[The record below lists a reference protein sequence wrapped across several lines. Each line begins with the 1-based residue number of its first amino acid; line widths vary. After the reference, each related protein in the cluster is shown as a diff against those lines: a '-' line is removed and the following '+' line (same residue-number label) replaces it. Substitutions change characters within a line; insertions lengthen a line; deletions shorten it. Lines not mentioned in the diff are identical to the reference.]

1 MKRLILLSMAVLA
14 LVACRSNA
22 PTRSAA
28 DGLQSFRY
36 DLTAVTTGVF
46 GDAATGAGDA
56 SLKVAVTGD
65 VADAHRERALT
76 EMKLGTSTVNLER
89 VRIDDKAWS
98 RDGKSSNWTQG
109 LASATS
115 GTAGL
120 GLDSTALI
128 GADAHARIKT
138 ALDGLTATE
147 EQVGDV
153 VTQRYTVP
161 AERMRVILGAS
172 ATGEQ
177 TSLGRITK
185 ESTFW
190 VTKDGQLPVK
200 LVTDTSPTTG
210 GTVHIEVSVRD
221 RNASIEV
228 KQPGQG

>member
-1 MKRLILLSMAVLA
+1 MVVLA
-14 LVACRSNA
+14 LVGCRSNT
-22 PTRSAA
+22 PTHSAA

-46 GDAATGAGDA
+46 GDAAAGAGDA

-65 VADAHRERALT
+65 VADTHRERTLT
-76 EMKLGTSTVNLER
+76 EMKLGASTVNLER
-89 VRIDDKAWS
+89 VRVDDKAWS
-98 RDGKSSNWTQG
+98 REGKSGNWSQG
-109 LASATS
+109 PASATS

-120 GLDSTALI
+120 GLDSTALL
-128 GADAHARIKT
+128 GADARARIKT
-138 ALDGLTATE
+138 ALEGLTATD

-153 VTQRYTVP
+153 AAQRYTVP

-177 TSLGRITK
+177 TSLGRINK
-185 ESTFW
+185 DSTFW

-200 LVTDTSPTTG
+200 FVTDTSPTTG
-210 GTVHIEVSVRD
+210 GTVHIEITMRD
-221 RNASIEV
+221 RNATIEV